1 MRSRPILDLP
11 LPPPR
16 FFLSR
21 TSPISRGWRREV
33 CNSQPSSRRIL
44 SWSCEWL
51 PAYYC
56 VIFLF
61 VFLSALALPPS
72 YLPSSPLRIVPNFRD
87 PDALRTFLHPFPHP
101 LLPRHTTHLP
111 PSRVL
116 NSKIKRASLS
126 PVATPPRRTRR
137 ISQPQRRTLRAHHF
151 ATRKPPTRDSRL
163 AICGLR
169 SAIFAPAP
177 TVLLFFLSCCYC
189 RYCR

>member
-116 NSKIKRASLS
+116 NSKIKGR
-126 PVATPPRRTRR
+126 PVARAAFHSHNAAHYVR
-137 ISQPQRRTLRAHHF
+137 ITLRLENH
-151 ATRKPPTRDSRL
+151 RL
-163 AICGLR
+163 AIRDLR
-169 SAIFAPAP
+169 SAVCDQQSLRPRRRSCFSFYPAA
-177 TVLLFFLSCCYC
+177 TAATAGDM
-189 RYCR
+189 RR